1 MIVIETERLR
11 LRRLTPADAPFI
23 LRLLNEPSFLRYVG
37 DRGIRTLEDAEGFIR
52 TVPMALY
59 EKYGFGH
66 FLSERKEDGA
76 MLGICGLIKRDSL
89 EDVDIGYS
97 LLPEHWSKGYAL
109 EAATAT
115 LEYARTTAGLRRLVA
130 IVSPEN
136 EPSRKVLARIGLRFE
151 RPMRM
156 PNDDHDV
163 ELHAIDFA

>member
-11 LRRLTPADAPFI
+11 LRRLTPLDAPFI
-23 LRLLNEPSFLRYVG
+23 LGLLNEPSFLRYVG
-37 DRGIRTLEDAEGFIR
+37 DRSIRTLEDAEGFIR

-66 FLSERKEDGA
+66 LLAERKDDGA
-76 MLGICGLIKRDSL
+76 MIGICGLIKRDSL
-89 EDVDIGYS
+89 DDVDIGYS
-97 LLPEHWSKGYAL
+97 LMPAFWSQGYAF
-109 EAATAT
+109 EAAGAT
-115 LEYARTTAGLRRLVA
+115 LDYARTTAGLRRVVA

-151 RPMRM
+151 RLVRM
-156 PNDDHDV
+156 PNDDREV

>member
-23 LRLLNEPSFLRYVG
+23 LRLLNDPSFLRYVG

-52 TVPMALY
+52 TVPMTLY

-66 FLSERKEDGA
+66 FLTERKEDGA
-76 MLGICGLIKRDSL
+76 MLGICGLIKRDAL

-97 LLPEHWSKGYAL
+97 LLPEHWSKGYAI
-109 EAATAT
+109 EAARAT
-115 LEYARTTAGLRRLVA
+115 LEYAKTTAGLRRVVA
-130 IVSPEN
+130 IVSPQN
-136 EPSRKVLARIGLRFE
+136 EASLKVLARLGLRFE
-151 RPMRM
+151 RMVRM
-156 PNDDHDV
+156 PKDDYDI